1 MKILD
6 TPRSGRCGQ
15 TVAFQSRFG
24 LCLRQYVP
32 QKAGLTPARE
42 RSCAIFGRNSPK
54 WGGKLSEEQRDR
66 WTLAGAQVMSHPRL
80 AQKGTLTGQQLW
92 QAISTVRSI
101 VGLPETLEV
110 PARPVFSMT
119 KVGPL
124 VAENGADGVRLYLLV
139 SGELNEDIMVFGQEP
154 CSQGRYK
161 RRNVSYLDLLPPPI
175 GGRSEITQIYKA
187 KFGEPRPGSKIFI
200 VICQEKDGWKGLD
213 RETSATVPER
223 PKGDQELQEL
233 NRLNGLHG
241 VNVSPSGVPESSAPT
256 GSHIPYMHTGCTGDA
271 DGVGATVDGQSQT
284 SMEPGDRVGD
294 APGAPLEEKKPP
306 GEEGDAPV

>member
-6 TPRSGRCGQ
+6 TPRSGKCGQ

-66 WTLAGAQVMSHPRL
+66 WTLAGAQVLSHPRL
-80 AQKGTLTGQQLW
+80 AQKGPLTGQQLW
-92 QAISTVRSI
+92 QAISTVRST
-101 VGLPETLEV
+101 VSLPETLEV

-124 VAENGADGVRLYLLV
+124 VAENGADGVRLYLVV
-139 SGELNEDIMVFGQEP
+139 SGELNEDVMVFGQEP

-161 RRNVSYLDLLPPPI
+161 RRHVSYLDLLPPPI
-175 GGRSEITQIYKA
+175 GGAGGDNQNHKA
-187 KFGEPRPGSKIFI
+187 KFGEPRPGEKIFI
-200 VICQEKDGWKGLD
+200 VTCQEKDGWKGFDL
-213 RETSATVPER
+213 ETSATVPER
-223 PKGDQELQEL
+223 PKELQA
-233 NRLNGLHG
+233 
-241 VNVSPSGVPESSAPT
+241 SAEIA
-256 GSHIPYMHTGCTGDA
+256 GGHIPYMHTGCTGDA
-271 DGVGATVDGQSQT
+271 NGIGRPVVGYSQAST
-284 SMEPGDRVGD
+284 EPGDGVEGHS
-294 APGAPLEEKKPP
+294 GAPLEGKKAP
-306 GEEGDAPV
+306 GEEGYAPG

>member
-32 QKAGLTPARE
+32 QKAGLTPARQ
-42 RSCAIFGRNSPK
+42 RSCAIFGSNSPK

-80 AQKGTLTGQQLW
+80 AQKGPLTGQQLW
-92 QAISTVRSI
+92 QAISTVRAI

-110 PARPVFSMT
+110 PARPVFSLS

-124 VAENGADGVRLYLLV
+124 VAENGADGVRLYLVV

-154 CSQGRYK
+154 CSRGRYK
-161 RRNVSYLDLLPPPI
+161 RRNVSYLGLVPPPI
-175 GGRSEITQIYKA
+175 GGRSEITRLYKA
-187 KFGEPRPGSKIFI
+187 KFGEPRPGTKVFI
-200 VICQEKDGWKGLD
+200 VTCQEKDGWKGLD
-213 RETSATVPER
+213 QETSATVPER
-223 PKGDQELQEL
+223 PKDLQATAETA
-233 NRLNGLHG
+233 NG
-241 VNVSPSGVPESSAPT
+241 
-256 GSHIPYMHTGCTGDA
+256 HISYMHTGCTGDA
-271 DGVGATVDGQSQT
+271 EGISAPVVGQSQAST
-284 SMEPGDRVGD
+284 EPGDGGGE
-294 APGAPLEEKKPP
+294 APGAPLKGRKPP
-306 GEEGDAPV
+306 GEEGDAPG

>member
-6 TPRSGRCGQ
+6 TPRSGKCGQ

-24 LCLRQYVP
+24 LCLRQHVP

-42 RSCAIFGRNSPK
+42 HSCAIFGGNSRK

-66 WTLAGAQVMSHPRL
+66 WTLAGAQAMSHPRL
-80 AQKGTLTGQQLW
+80 GQKGPLTGQQFW
-92 QAISTVRSI
+92 QAISTVRAI

-110 PARPVFSMT
+110 PERPVFARSN
-119 KVGPL
+119 VGRL
-124 VAENGADGVRLYLLV
+124 VSENGPDGVRLYLVV

-161 RRNVSYLDLLPPPI
+161 RRNVSYLGLVPPPI
-175 GGRSEITQIYKA
+175 GGLSEITRLYKA
-187 KFGEPRPGSKIFI
+187 KFGEPRPGQKIFI
-200 VICQEKDGWKGLD
+200 VTCQEKDGWKGFDL
-213 RETSATVPER
+213 ETSATVPER
-223 PKGDQELQEL
+223 PKELQATAET
-233 NRLNGLHG
+233 
-241 VNVSPSGVPESSAPT
+241 A
-256 GSHIPYMHTGCTGDA
+256 GSHIPYMHTGCTPDA
-271 DGVGATVDGQSQT
+271 DGVGAPVVGQSQA

>member
-54 WGGKLSEEQRDR
+54 WGGRLSEEQRDR

-92 QAISTVRSI
+92 QAISTVRST

-124 VAENGADGVRLYLLV
+124 VAENGADGVRLYLVV
-139 SGELNEDIMVFGQEP
+139 SGELNEDVMVFGQEP

-161 RRNVSYLDLLPPPI
+161 RRNVSYLDRLPQPI

-187 KFGEPRPGSKIFI
+187 KFGEPRPGSKVFI
-200 VICQEKDGWKGLD
+200 VTCQEKDGWKGFDL
-213 RETSATVPER
+213 ETSATVPER
-223 PKGDQELQEL
+223 PKELQA
-233 NRLNGLHG
+233 
-241 VNVSPSGVPESSAPT
+241 ST
-256 GSHIPYMHTGCTGDA
+256 
-271 DGVGATVDGQSQT
+271 
-284 SMEPGDRVGD
+284 
-294 APGAPLEEKKPP
+294 K
-306 GEEGDAPV
+306 